1 MDTDTPGTEA
11 TGSATRA
18 RRPSRGP
25 RRGGDGFAKAA
36 RRLRRTLLVVLVSAL
51 AGLAAGFGIVALA
64 NADRAA
70 KVEDV
75 AVFVAGTAEAGKL
88 VLAETRGVWEG
99 TRRVPAAVLG
109 IRSDWQARFR
119 AGYLVRWYV
128 DFLEDGPP
136 RVSYA
141 DHVAL
146 VEVPRL
152 RADRAEFLPET
163 FAVLSEDRSMLVD
176 EERAKMELVR
186 GIGAELAAV
195 VPHLDTGA
203 SPRAT
208 AMASLARLV
217 RDAFVAAGFRVD
229 HVSVRFAD

>member
-1 MDTDTPGTEA
+1 MGRA
-11 TGSATRA
+11 LRRA
-18 RRPSRGP
+18 R
-25 RRGGDGFAKAA
+25 
-36 RRLRRTLLVVLVSAL
+36 TILLVALFAGL

-64 NADRAA
+64 HAEKTA
-70 KVEDV
+70 KVEDI

-99 TRRVPAAVLG
+99 TRRVPASVLG
-109 IRSDWQARFR
+109 MRSDWQARFR

-141 DHVAL
+141 DYVTL

-152 RADRAEFLPET
+152 KADRAEFLPET
-163 FAVLSEDRSMLVD
+163 FAILSEDRSMLVD
-176 EERAKMELVR
+176 EEQAKMELVR
-186 GIGAELAAV
+186 GIGAELATV
-195 VPHLDTGA
+195 VPHLDTGS

-208 AMASLARLV
+208 AMAALSRIV
-217 RDAFVAAGFRVD
+217 REAFAAAGLRVD
-229 HVSVRFAD
+229 HVSVRFAE

>member
-1 MDTDTPGTEA
+1 MDAETPGA
-11 TGSATRA
+11 DAAGKPA
-18 RRPSRGP
+18 RSSRLPSGA
-25 RRGGDGFAKAA
+25 GGGLAMAA
-36 RRLRRTLLVVLVSAL
+36 GRVRRTFLVVLFSAL

-64 NADRAA
+64 KADRAA
-70 KVEDV
+70 KVEDIS
-75 AVFVAGTAEAGKL
+75 VFVAGTAEAGKL

-141 DHVAL
+141 DFVAV

-163 FAVLSEDRSMLVD
+163 FAILSEDRSMLVD
-176 EERAKMELVR
+176 EEKAKMELVR
-186 GIGAELAAV
+186 GIGAELAVV

-208 AMASLARLV
+208 AMAALSRIV
-217 RDAFVAAGFRVD
+217 RDAFLAAGFRVD
-229 HVSVRFAD
+229 HVSVRFAE